1 MDFINRAI
9 VQFVKL
15 LPKNVVFIFAKQY
28 ISGVKLQS
36 AIDVVKK
43 LNAKG
48 ILATMDV
55 LGESVYTKEE
65 ALEAKEE
72 CLRVLEG
79 IEENKLDANLSIKP
93 TQLGM
98 LIDDEFNYQIVREI
112 VRKAKELNNFVRI
125 DMEDSSVTQ
134 KTIDL
139 YLKMKNEFGNVGIV
153 LQAYMRRTLDDV
165 RFLNKEGAHY
175 RLCKGIYIEPE
186 EIAFKKRDEVRKNYL
201 DALRLMFEN
210 GNFVGIA
217 THDKYLIDEA
227 KKMIAEM
234 NIPQDK
240 YEFQMLYG
248 VTERMRDQINAE
260 GYKIRVYVPFGEQWY
275 PYSIRR
281 LQENPAM
288 AGYITKSLFTRR

>member
-1 MDFINRAI
+1 MDFINKAI

-36 AIDVVKK
+36 AIEVVKK

-48 ILATMDV
+48 IRATMDV

-65 ALEAKEE
+65 ALAAKDE

-79 IEENKLDANLSIKP
+79 IEKNKLDANLSIKP

-98 LIDDEFNYQIVREI
+98 LIDDDFNYQVIKEI
-112 VRKAKELNNFVRI
+112 IQKAKELNNFVRI

-139 YLKMKNEFGNVGIV
+139 YLRMKKEFGNVGIV

-165 RFLNKEGAHY
+165 KFLNKEGAHY

-186 EIAFKKRDEVRKNYL
+186 EIAFKKRDEIRKNYL

-227 KKMIAEM
+227 KKMIKEF
-234 NIPQDK
+234 NVPQDK